1 MLELAVAREPGSGE
15 AGEGDALLPSCEQGR
30 WRELARVAEKSA
42 GGFRLTSRRVH
53 PYLAPPSPPQLPPP
67 FFLRSSFPADAHRHR
82 RAGKRRIFIGRRS
95 TASALLHRPALIFHD
110 RPPSSSSCSHGL
122 CEFNPPF
129 SLFLLA
135 RSELQ
140 LGFDLDAWLISG
152 LICELIWLI
161 AMLRLQFV
169 VGLDVQAC
177 GRLD

>member
-1 MLELAVAREPGSGE
+1 M
-15 AGEGDALLPSCEQGR
+15 
-30 WRELARVAEKSA
+30 
-42 GGFRLTSRRVH
+42 
-53 PYLAPPSPPQLPPP
+53 
-67 FFLRSSFPADAHRHR
+67 
-82 RAGKRRIFIGRRS
+82 
-95 TASALLHRPALIFHD
+95 SALLHRPALIFHD

-152 LICELIWLI
+152 LICELIWLV

>member
-1 MLELAVAREPGSGE
+1 MHESAVAREPGSGE

-67 FFLRSSFPADAHRHR
+67 FSLRSSFPADAHRHR